1 MCGDI
6 HAFAPSHVYRFVVD
20 LSDQWRNYRAARK
33 ALENILTMPN
43 IQAVANQ
50 NFKWCQEA
58 KTELETYLMEGIL
71 TESFVLH
78 NLQNLVGDYLE

>member
-1 MCGDI
+1 
-6 HAFAPSHVYRFVVD
+6 
-20 LSDQWRNYRAARK
+20 
-33 ALENILTMPN
+33 MPN